1 VVPIRREGGPRSGI
15 FLMSAPSLLQGTPLL
30 EEERPSQ
37 SAAHEHRPIGQ
48 LALLGVVFFNICGSP
63 IGSEGVIAAFGP
75 IGGLS
80 AFLVMALCFSVPQSM
95 VTAELSTAFPYNGGY
110 SLWVQAAWGPFW
122 GIQQSYY
129 SWCSGVVD
137 SAIYPVLLY
146 SCIKNLFDGLG
157 GDVVSVNETSC
168 PARTYGNDSYSYDAY
183 EPGSGGE
190 HHGDDEED
198 LPFLL
203 TCLLPLSTGCLQE
216 YGIKLGILA
225 IFVLPNYISSA
236 LVGHCLTLA
245 FAVSTLPYFAL
256 VACALGQ
263 WKVANFVKQPAKLS
277 ASAATVGFTTL
288 YWNLSGFDCASTI
301 AGEVFE
307 PSKTYPRALFSS
319 LAVILLT
326 YSLPGFAASGADAG
340 WDCWEDGSYVTVAF
354 NVAGSWLAL
363 WISITVAVSNWG
375 LFASQLLEDSHQLL
389 GMAEVGLLPRFFATR
404 GCSGTPVVAITV
416 QATIVALMISL
427 DFNSILCIDNFFSSL
442 QALLEFSSVVKLRM
456 SRPEME
462 RPYRIPLGTVGLALF
477 IIPPCLVSI
486 TMGIITLTS
495 SQAITVLV
503 GVAGGGL
510 IYIPFFL
517 ATNKEKLD
525 EEKIVRRASSVAP
538 SPARGALLRA
548 ASSTT
553 AGVVLL
559 RSRDPSRVSG
569 SSRRNSF
576 VVEYA
581 STRELGR
588 AAADVPNCSA
598 RSSLENL
605 ADYEEVS

>member
-1 VVPIRREGGPRSGI
+1 
-15 FLMSAPSLLQGTPLL
+15 M
-30 EEERPSQ
+30 
-37 SAAHEHRPIGQ
+37 
-48 LALLGVVFFNICGSP
+48 
-63 IGSEGVIAAFGP
+63 
-75 IGGLS
+75 
-80 AFLVMALCFSVPQSM
+80 
-95 VTAELSTAFPYNGGY
+95 
-110 SLWVQAAWGPFW
+110 
-122 GIQQSYY
+122 
-129 SWCSGVVD
+129 
-137 SAIYPVLLY
+137 
-146 SCIKNLFDGLG
+146 
-157 GDVVSVNETSC
+157 
-168 PARTYGNDSYSYDAY
+168 
-183 EPGSGGE
+183 
-190 HHGDDEED
+190 
-198 LPFLL
+198 
-203 TCLLPLSTGCLQE
+203 
-216 YGIKLGILA
+216 
-225 IFVLPNYISSA
+225 
-236 LVGHCLTLA
+236 
-245 FAVSTLPYFAL
+245 
-256 VACALGQ
+256 
-263 WKVANFVKQPAKLS
+263 
-277 ASAATVGFTTL
+277 
-288 YWNLSGFDCASTI
+288 
-301 AGEVFE
+301 
-307 PSKTYPRALFSS
+307 
-319 LAVILLT
+319 
-326 YSLPGFAASGADAG
+326 
-340 WDCWEDGSYVTVAF
+340 AF

-416 QATIVALMISL
+416 QATLVALMISL

-462 RPYRIPLGTVGLALF
+462 RPYRIPLGTLGLTLF

-503 GVAGGGL
+503 GVAGGGV

-517 ATNKEKLD
+517 TNKEKLD

-559 RSRDPSRVSG
+559 RSRNPSRVSG

-588 AAADVPNCSA
+588 AAADVPNCST
-598 RSSLENL
+598 RGSLDNL
-605 ADYEEVS
+605 AEYEEVS